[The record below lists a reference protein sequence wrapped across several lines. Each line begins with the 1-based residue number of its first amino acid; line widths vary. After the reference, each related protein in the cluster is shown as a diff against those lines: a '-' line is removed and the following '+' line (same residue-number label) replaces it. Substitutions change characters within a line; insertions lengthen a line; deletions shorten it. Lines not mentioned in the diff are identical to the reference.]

1 MRPTIFMTL
10 VAVSLLPATT
20 FAQTAPQ
27 TAAIESAAPAPSAP
41 TGNGG
46 ITRDQFI
53 QRAKDRAAE
62 RAGARFDQAY
72 PKCPA
77 TRGPA
82 RRGAARIP
90 EPEGVQAIDGASWP
104 GVRSAHP
111 SAGSLL
117 LLVRRHAA
125 ALACLV
131 GKGSTQQGP
140 AEPVPGGGRCRHE
153 CHEQDA
159 LCGR

>member
-1 MRPTIFMTL
+1 MRPAIFVAL

-62 RAGARFDQAY
+62 RAGARFDQMD
-72 PKCPA
+72 
-77 TRGPA
+77 TDHD
-82 RRGAARIP
+82 
-90 EPEGVQAIDGASWP
+90 GVLDRAEIRAWRTQ
-104 GVRSAHP
+104 HP
-111 SAGSLL
+111 
-117 LLVRRHAA
+117 RHAGA
-125 ALACLV
+125 
-131 GKGSTQQGP
+131 QQSQP
-140 AEPVPGGGRCRHE
+140 APK
-153 CHEQDA
+153 
-159 LCGR
+159 